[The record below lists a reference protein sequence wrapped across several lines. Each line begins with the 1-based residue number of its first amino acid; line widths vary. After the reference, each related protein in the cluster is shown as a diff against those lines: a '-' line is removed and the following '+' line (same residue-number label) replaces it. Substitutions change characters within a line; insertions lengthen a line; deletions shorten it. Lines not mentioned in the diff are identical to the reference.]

1 MDIAVAQTETVQTSI
16 DQDPAFPT
24 EFPARWA
31 CDWGDDQYGLWM
43 AFRYRGVRQKLR
55 WIVPGEFVMGSPEG
69 EAERGSSEKQ
79 HPVVLTQGF
88 WLADTVCTQGLW
100 QAVMGENP
108 SNFKGED
115 RPVEQVSWD
124 DAQRFIE
131 RLNEIVPG
139 QQFRL
144 PTEAQWEYACRAGTE
159 GPFWFGDQI
168 TTDQVNFN
176 GKYPYAN
183 GPKGQY
189 RQETVNVKE
198 LPCNGWGLYQMHGNV
213 WEWCQD
219 WYGDYDLNAVE
230 DPAGPAG
237 GSRRVLRGGCWIH
250 VGRFVRSA
258 YRFGIVPGIRG
269 DYYGFRCARGQASGQ
284 SAPEAE

>member
-1 MDIAVAQTETVQTSI
+1 MTQTETVQTNI

-31 CDWGDDQYGLWM
+31 CDWGEDHYGLWM

-55 WIVPGEFVMGSPEG
+55 WIVPGEFMMGSPKG
-69 EAERGSSEKQ
+69 EAERIDDEIQ
-79 HPVVLTQGF
+79 HRVVLTQGF
-88 WLADTVCTQGLW
+88 WLADTACTQGLW

-108 SNFKGED
+108 SSFESED
-115 RPVEQVSWD
+115 RPVEGVSWD

-131 RLNEIVPG
+131 RLNGIVPG

-144 PTEAQWEYACRAGTE
+144 PTEAEWEYACRAGTK

-168 TTDQVNFN
+168 TTDEVNYDGN
-176 GKYPYAN
+176 YPYAK

-189 RQETVNVKE
+189 RKKTVPVKE
-198 LPCNGWGLYQMHGNV
+198 LPCNGWGLYQMQGNV
-213 WEWCQD
+213 WEWCRD

-230 DPAGPAG
+230 DPAGPAE
-237 GSRRVLRGGCWIH
+237 GSERVLRGGSW
-250 VGRFVRSA
+250 VGSGRFVRSA
-258 YRFGIVPGIRG
+258 IRYAPVPGSRFAR
-269 DYYGFRCARGQASGQ
+269 YGFRLARGQASSQ
-284 SAPEAE
+284 VALEAE